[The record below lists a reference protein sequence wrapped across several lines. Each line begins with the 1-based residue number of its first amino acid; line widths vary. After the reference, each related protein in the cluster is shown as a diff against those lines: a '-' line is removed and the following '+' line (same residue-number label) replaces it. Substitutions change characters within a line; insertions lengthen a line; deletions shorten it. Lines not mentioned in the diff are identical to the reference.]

1 MSPRYPESAVI
12 TLRRPDNP
20 KSGASADRF
29 ALYRSGMTVG
39 EYLDRCHA
47 IQGERNRWRAD
58 LAWDVE
64 RGFISVSPTQ
74 AELDCRFLDAAY
86 DEAQQGLAEG
96 GIPIGSVLVRNG
108 EIIGRGHN
116 RRVQKGDPILHG
128 EMDAIQNAG
137 RQKTYKDVTCYTT
150 LSPCMMCTG
159 TIIQFGI
166 SRVVVAESKN
176 FKGFQD
182 VLALAGVDVTGS
194 TTRAARR

>member
-1 MSPRYPESAVI
+1 M
-12 TLRRPDNP
+12 TGNNP
-20 KSGASADRF
+20 
-29 ALYRSGMTVG
+29 TQ
-39 EYLDRCHA
+39 EELDR
-47 IQGERNRWRAD
+47 Q
-58 LAWDVE
+58 
-64 RGFISVSPTQ
+64 
-74 AELDCRFLDAAY
+74 FLDAAY
-86 DEAQQGLAEG
+86 EEAQQGLREG

-137 RQKTYKDVTCYTT
+137 RQKTYRDVTCYTT

-182 VLALAGVDVTGS
+182 VLSLAGVAVHD
-194 TTRAARR
+194 AHEARCEHMMAKFIEEHPELWNEDIGE

>member
-1 MSPRYPESAVI
+1 MNDDA
-12 TLRRPDNP
+12 TLD
-20 KSGASADRF
+20 
-29 ALYRSGMTVG
+29 
-39 EYLDRCHA
+39 ELDRK
-47 IQGERNRWRAD
+47 
-58 LAWDVE
+58 
-64 RGFISVSPTQ
+64 
-74 AELDCRFLDAAY
+74 FLTAAY
-86 DEAQQGLAEG
+86 DEAMQGLREG

-108 EIIGRGHN
+108 EIIGHGHN

-182 VLALAGVDVTGS
+182 VLALAGVAVHDAHDQRCEHMMADFIAKHPSLWNEDIGE
-194 TTRAARR
+194 

>member
-1 MSPRYPESAVI
+1 MA
-12 TLRRPDNP
+12 
-20 KSGASADRF
+20 
-29 ALYRSGMTVG
+29 
-39 EYLDRCHA
+39 
-47 IQGERNRWRAD
+47 
-58 LAWDVE
+58 
-64 RGFISVSPTQ
+64 TQ
-74 AELDCRFLDAAY
+74 AELDRKFLDAAY
-86 DEAQQGLAEG
+86 EEAQQGLREG

-137 RQKTYKDVTCYTT
+137 RQRTYKDVTCYTT

-182 VLALAGVDVTGS
+182 VLSLAGVQVTDAHEERCEHMMAKFIADHPELWNEDIGE
-194 TTRAARR
+194 

>member
-1 MSPRYPESAVI
+1 MPETDSQ
-12 TLRRPDNP
+12 
-20 KSGASADRF
+20 
-29 ALYRSGMTVG
+29 M
-39 EYLDRCHA
+39 
-47 IQGERNRWRAD
+47 
-58 LAWDVE
+58 
-64 RGFISVSPTQ
+64 PTQ
-74 AELDCRFLDAAY
+74 DELDEKFLTAAY
-86 DEAQQGLAEG
+86 EEAQQGLREG

-137 RQKTYKDVTCYTT
+137 RQKTYRDVTCYTT

-182 VLALAGVDVTGS
+182 VLALAGVQVKDVGEERCTHMMADFIKNHPALWNEDIGE
-194 TTRAARR
+194 

>member
-1 MSPRYPESAVI
+1 MA
-12 TLRRPDNP
+12 
-20 KSGASADRF
+20 A
-29 ALYRSGMTVG
+29 
-39 EYLDRCHA
+39 
-47 IQGERNRWRAD
+47 
-58 LAWDVE
+58 
-64 RGFISVSPTQ
+64 Q
-74 AELDCRFLDAAY
+74 AEFDRKFLDAAY
-86 DEAQQGLAEG
+86 QEAQKGLAEG

-116 RRVQKGDPILHG
+116 RRVQRGDPILHG

-182 VLALAGVDVTGS
+182 VLTLAGVDVTDVHDERCEAMMADFIDKHPELWNEDIGE
-194 TTRAARR
+194 

>member
-1 MSPRYPESAVI
+1 MNSNDTQDE
-12 TLRRPDNP
+12 
-20 KSGASADRF
+20 
-29 ALYRSGMTVG
+29 
-39 EYLDRCHA
+39 LDRK
-47 IQGERNRWRAD
+47 
-58 LAWDVE
+58 
-64 RGFISVSPTQ
+64 
-74 AELDCRFLDAAY
+74 FLDAAY
-86 DEAQQGLAEG
+86 EEAQQGLREG

-137 RQKTYKDVTCYTT
+137 RQKTYRDVTCYTT

-159 TIIQFGI
+159 TIIQFGV

-182 VLALAGVDVTGS
+182 LLSLAGGHGEAVPDD
-194 TTRAARR
+194 AAGDA